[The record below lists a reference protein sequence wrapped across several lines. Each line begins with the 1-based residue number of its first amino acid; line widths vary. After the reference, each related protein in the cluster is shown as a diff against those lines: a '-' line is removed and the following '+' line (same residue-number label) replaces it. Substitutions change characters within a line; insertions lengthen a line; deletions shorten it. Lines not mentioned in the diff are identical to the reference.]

1 MNPLYHDP
9 PVIGFA
15 ARSGTGKTTL
25 LEKLLP
31 VLVQR
36 GLRPGVIKHSHHDFA
51 IDVPGKDSDRLRR
64 AGAVQTLIASP
75 WREVW
80 IRERGGE
87 GEPRLED
94 LLARLDR
101 AGLDLILVEGFRH
114 LPFPRIEVVR
124 QAAGGT
130 PLYPTDDCIVAV
142 VTDRPLDTAL
152 PQIDLDDPAALADYL
167 IESLA
172 LQPEGKLP

>member
-31 VLVQR
+31 VLVER
-36 GLRPGVIKHSHHDFA
+36 GLCTGVIKHSHHDFR

-80 IRERGGE
+80 IRERGGDS
-87 GEPRLED
+87 EPRLDE

-101 AGLDLILVEGFRH
+101 SALDLVLVEGFRH

-124 QAAGGT
+124 HAASGP
-130 PLYPTDDCIVAV
+130 PLYPHDDCIVALA
-142 VTDRPLDTAL
+142 TDRPLDTML

-167 IESLA
+167 IDSLA
-172 LQPEGKLP
+172 LQPEGRQP